1 MQACEAARVFAG
13 RCYFEERRNRSA
25 SRGFGREVDS
35 NFQKVPTMLVQRERI
50 VFSTALRITRA
61 FGWIL
66 IAVAILGIP
75 QMHFLIGRVAASFGL
90 ISSIALGLAG
100 IAWLVGVKL
109 FLLFFDR
116 YLSRN

>member
-1 MQACEAARVFAG
+1 
-13 RCYFEERRNRSA
+13 
-25 SRGFGREVDS
+25 
-35 NFQKVPTMLVQRERI
+35 MLVKQERI
-50 VFSTALRITRA
+50 VFSTALWITRA

-75 QMHFLIGRVAASFGL
+75 QMHFLIGRLAASFGL
-90 ISSIALGLAG
+90 ISSLVLGLAG

-109 FLLFFDR
+109 FLSFFDK

>member
-1 MQACEAARVFAG
+1 
-13 RCYFEERRNRSA
+13 
-25 SRGFGREVDS
+25 
-35 NFQKVPTMLVQRERI
+35 MLVKQERV

-75 QMHFLIGRVAASFGL
+75 QMHFLIGRLAASFGL

-109 FLLFFDR
+109 FLSFFDK

>member
-1 MQACEAARVFAG
+1 M
-13 RCYFEERRNRSA
+13 SA
-25 SRGFGREVDS
+25 K
-35 NFQKVPTMLVQRERI
+35 QERI
-50 VFSTALRITRA
+50 VFSSALRITRA

-66 IAVAILGIP
+66 IALAILGIP
-75 QMHFLIGRVAASFGL
+75 QMRFLIGRLAVSFGL
-90 ISSIALGLAG
+90 LSSIMLGLAG

>member
-1 MQACEAARVFAG
+1 M
-13 RCYFEERRNRSA
+13 SA
-25 SRGFGREVDS
+25 K
-35 NFQKVPTMLVQRERI
+35 QERI
-50 VFSTALRITRA
+50 VFNTALSIARA

-66 IAVAILGIP
+66 IALAILGIP
-75 QMHFLIGRVAASFGL
+75 QLQFLTGRLAVSFGL
-90 ISSIALGLAG
+90 LSSIMLGLGG

>member
-1 MQACEAARVFAG
+1 
-13 RCYFEERRNRSA
+13 
-25 SRGFGREVDS
+25 
-35 NFQKVPTMLVQRERI
+35 MLVKQERI
-50 VFSTALRITRA
+50 VFSTALWITRA

-75 QMHFLIGRVAASFGL
+75 QMQFLIGRLAASFGL
-90 ISSIALGLAG
+90 ISSVILGLAG

-109 FLLFFDR
+109 FLFFFDH

>member
-1 MQACEAARVFAG
+1 
-13 RCYFEERRNRSA
+13 
-25 SRGFGREVDS
+25 
-35 NFQKVPTMLVQRERI
+35 MLVKQERI
-50 VFSTALRITRA
+50 VFSTALWITRA

-75 QMHFLIGRVAASFGL
+75 QMHFLIGRLAASFGL
-90 ISSIALGLAG
+90 ISSIVLGLAG

-109 FLLFFDR
+109 FLSFFDK

>member
-1 MQACEAARVFAG
+1 MSVKQ
-13 RCYFEERRNRSA
+13 
-25 SRGFGREVDS
+25 
-35 NFQKVPTMLVQRERI
+35 ERI
-50 VFSTALRITRA
+50 VFSTALRISRA

-66 IAVAILGIP
+66 ISLAILGAP
-75 QMHFLIGRVAASFGL
+75 QMQFLIGRLAVSFRL
-90 ISSIALGLAG
+90 LSSIMLGLAG

>member
-1 MQACEAARVFAG
+1 M
-13 RCYFEERRNRSA
+13 SA
-25 SRGFGREVDS
+25 NQHR
-35 NFQKVPTMLVQRERI
+35 L
-50 VFSTALRITRA
+50 VFSTPLRISRA

-66 IAVAILGIP
+66 IALAIFGMP
-75 QMHFLIGRVAASFGL
+75 QMQFLTGRLAVSFGL
-90 ISSIALGLAG
+90 LSSLVLGAAG

>member
-1 MQACEAARVFAG
+1 MLAKQERV
-13 RCYFEERRNRSA
+13 
-25 SRGFGREVDS
+25 
-35 NFQKVPTMLVQRERI
+35 
-50 VFSTALRITRA
+50 VFTSALRITRA

-66 IAVAILGIP
+66 IALAILGIP
-75 QMHFLIGRVAASFGL
+75 QMRFLLGRVAASFGL
-90 ISSIALGLAG
+90 LSSILLGLAG

>member
-1 MQACEAARVFAG
+1 
-13 RCYFEERRNRSA
+13 
-25 SRGFGREVDS
+25 
-35 NFQKVPTMLVQRERI
+35 MLVKQERI
-50 VFSTALRITRA
+50 VFSTALWITRA

-75 QMHFLIGRVAASFGL
+75 QMQFLIGRLAASFGL
-90 ISSIALGLAG
+90 ISSVILGLAG

-109 FLLFFDR
+109 FLVFFDN